1 MFSRA
6 DQALA
11 KALRAKKHITAE
23 AFDGLLSQAQER
35 NVSLQRLAV
44 SQGIV
49 SEEECLEL
57 LAGELSLEMV
67 DLETVSVDKE
77 VIKRV
82 PVKIASYYNFFP
94 LSLRERTLTVAV
106 AAPLD
111 IRTEDEIRTQL
122 GYEVKCVLARAE
134 GVAKMLKL
142 HYGMGAETIGAILSQ
157 APAGGQAPAE
167 APQTV
172 LGEEKIEDI
181 EKQAQEASVIKLVNQ
196 ILLEAYRRRATDIH
210 IEPYR
215 DKVRL
220 RYRIDGVLY
229 DAHVAA
235 EVKRFLSAVLSRIK
249 IMANLNIVEHRLS
262 QDGRAIVKT
271 QDQTLDLRVSF
282 IPTPYGESVVIR
294 ILPSQMLYSLEKLG
308 LSHDHLKAF
317 EDLIKKPHGIL
328 FVTGPTGSGKTT
340 TLYAALSEINT
351 SARKIITIEDPI
363 EYEMEGITQ
372 IQVMPEIG
380 WTFARGLRS
389 MLRHDPDVMMVGE
402 VRDLETAEIAIR
414 VALTGHLVV
423 STLHTN
429 DAASGVTRLT
439 DIGVEPYLIASSV
452 EAFIAQR
459 LVRVICAGCKEE
471 IAYDAEDVIHMELRR
486 QIAQDMGQSD
496 PKDVKLFRGKGCP
509 ACNQT
514 GYFGRTGIYELLLMD
529 GSLRELVVKKAPSAQ
544 IKKFAVGRGMRTL
557 RQDGWLKVSQGV
569 TTVEEVLKVT
579 QAEEAAA
586 RAAEIGQGT
595 GQTAA
600 ASGSPS
606 GDVPHAGVSEGQRVY
621 ARLSARVNIRYK
633 AFHDLDEIKKGGFQP
648 ESLAAT
654 LNVSAGGLLF
664 VSSEPVRVGT
674 FLEMRLELPDSRDP
688 VVCLARVVRTEEIEP
703 LKRYNIAAQYMD
715 ITSADRVRIDKFV
728 LA

>member
-1 MFSRA
+1 MLSRA

-11 KALRAKKHITAE
+11 KALRSKKRLA
-23 AFDGLLSQAQER
+23 ADVFDGLLAQAQER
-35 NVSLQRLAV
+35 NVSLQCLVV
-44 SQGIV
+44 SQGLLP
-49 SEEECLEL
+49 EEECLRL
-57 LAGELSLEMV
+57 LAEALGLEVV
-67 DLETVSVDKE
+67 DLADVAVDRE
-77 VIKRV
+77 VLKRI
-82 PVKIASYYNFFP
+82 PVKIASYYKFFP
-94 LSLRERTLTVAV
+94 LTLKERALTVAV

-111 IRTEDEIRTQL
+111 IRTEDEIRMQL
-122 GYEVKCVLARAE
+122 GFEVRSVLARE
-134 GVAKMLKL
+134 QDIAKMLQV
-142 HYGMGAETIGAILSQ
+142 HYGMGAETIGEILSQ
-157 APAGGQAPAE
+157 TPAKGAPAAAAPGAGFS
-167 APQTV
+167 V
-172 LGEEKIEDI
+172 EKIEDI

-196 ILLEAYRRRATDIH
+196 ILLDAYRRRATDIH

-229 DAHVAA
+229 DAHVAT
-235 EVKRFLSAVLSRIK
+235 EVKRFLSAILSRIK
-249 IMANLNIVEHRLS
+249 IMANLNIVEHRLA

-294 ILPSQMLYSLEKLG
+294 ILPSKMLYSLEKLG
-308 LSHDHLKAF
+308 LSQDHREAF
-317 EDLIKKPHGIL
+317 EALIKKPHGIL

-429 DAASGVTRLT
+429 DAASGITRLT
-439 DIGVEPYLIASSV
+439 DVGVEPYLVASSV

-459 LVRVICAGCKEE
+459 LVRVICGGCKEE
-471 IAYDAEDVIHMELRR
+471 VPYDARDAIHTELRR
-486 QIAQDMGQSD
+486 QIAHDMGIEN
-496 PKDVKLFRGKGCP
+496 PRDVKLYRGSGCP
-509 ACNQT
+509 SCNGT
-514 GYFGRTGIYELLLMD
+514 GYFGRTGIYEVLLMD
-529 GSLRELVVKKAPSAQ
+529 GLIRELVVKKAPSAQ

-557 RQDGWLKVSQGV
+557 RQDGWMKVMQGV
-569 TTVEEVLKVT
+569 TTIDEVLKVT
-579 QAEEAAA
+579 QTEEVAERIAGAGGEGAD
-586 RAAEIGQGT
+586 RPLPFAE
-595 GQTAA
+595 
-600 ASGSPS
+600 P
-606 GDVPHAGVSEGQRVY
+606 DGQRAY
-621 ARLSARVNIRYK
+621 ARLTGRVNIRYK
-633 AFHDLDEIKKGGFQP
+633 VFSDLAEVKKSGFQP
-648 ESLAAT
+648 ESLSAT
-654 LNVSAGGLLF
+654 VNVSAGGLLF
-664 VSSEPVRVGT
+664 ASSEAVPVAAFV
-674 FLEMRLELPDSRDP
+674 EMKLELPDKKDP
-688 VVCLARVVRTEEIEP
+688 VVCLARVVRVEEIEP
-703 LKRYNIAAQYMD
+703 LKKYNIAVQYLD
-715 ITSADRVRIDKFV
+715 VTSADRARINKFV